1 MDLHHIPL
9 ADIDDTVLP
18 RDRLALDPVALAE
31 LETSILATG
40 LATPVEVLPIDGPVP
55 FALVAGFRRMAV
67 LRRLAA
73 AGITR
78 FAIVPALVVP
88 AATLPAAL
96 ARMVEENDIRADI
109 SPWDK
114 ARIAVEAAA
123 SGIFPSVEAAIEG
136 LYASADRFRR
146 ARLRSMVDAVQ
157 AFAPQ
162 FDQAHDLT
170 QRQILRLAAAARAG
184 MADVIID
191 TLAPIRPRTLSRQ
204 MEAIECYLREAEVD
218 DRTPPA
224 RRVDPTPGRPRR
236 LTRIRPGLTIRR
248 EMRGEDG
255 WALVFGGP
263 EATGPLMDHIIDHVE
278 RWFGRG

>member
-9 ADIDDTVLP
+9 ADIDDTALP
-18 RDRLALDPVALAE
+18 RDRAALDPAALAE
-31 LETSILATG
+31 LEASILATG
-40 LATPVEVLPIDGPVP
+40 LATPIEVLPIDGPTP
-55 FALVAGFRRMAV
+55 FALVAGFRRMTV

-73 AGITR
+73 SGLTR
-78 FAIVPALVVP
+78 FATVPALIVPAS
-88 AATLPAAL
+88 TIPAAL
-96 ARMVEENDIRADI
+96 ARMVEENDIRAEI

-114 ARIAVEAAA
+114 ARIAVEAADQ
-123 SGIFPSVEAAIEG
+123 GLFPSVEAAIDT

-146 ARLRSMVDAVQ
+146 ARLRSMADAVL

-162 FDQAHDLT
+162 FDAAHDLT

-184 MADVIID
+184 MTDAIIE

-204 MEAIECYLREAEVD
+204 MEAIECYLREAEVE
-218 DRTPPA
+218 DRTPNRPPPA
-224 RRVDPTPGRPRR
+224 PGRPRR
-236 LTRIRPGLTIRR
+236 ITTLRPGLTIRR

-255 WALVFGGP
+255 WALVFSGR
-263 EATGPLMDHIIDHVE
+263 EATSPLMEHIMEHVE

>member
-9 ADIDDTVLP
+9 ADIDDTALP
-18 RDRLALDPVALAE
+18 RDRAALDPAALAE

-40 LATPVEVLPIDGPVP
+40 LATPIEVLPIDGPIP

-67 LRRLAA
+67 LRRLHA

-78 FAIVPALVVP
+78 FATVPALIVP
-88 AATLPAAL
+88 AATIPAAL
-96 ARMVEENDIRADI
+96 ARMVEEKDIRAEI

-114 ARIAVEAAA
+114 ARIAVEAADQ
-123 SGIFPSVEAAIEG
+123 GLFPSIETAIEG

-146 ARLRSMVDAVQ
+146 ARLRTMADAVL

-162 FDQAHDLT
+162 FDAAHDLT

-184 MADVIID
+184 MADAIIE

-204 MEAIECYLREAEVD
+204 MEAIECYLREAEVE
-218 DRTPPA
+218 DRTPNRPA
-224 RRVDPTPGRPRR
+224 PVPGRPKR
-236 LTRIRPGLTIRR
+236 LTTLRPGLTIRR

-255 WALVFGGP
+255 WALVFSGR
-263 EATGPLMDHIIDHVE
+263 EATGPLMEHIMEHVE